1 MQEIVIDNYLRL
13 YFRPLHLVKRG
24 AVFYFLTRY
33 AKPTSPHI
41 YTRE

>member
-1 MQEIVIDNYLRL
+1 MNR
-13 YFRPLHLVKRG
+13 FTSTRG
-24 AVFYFLTRY
+24 GRFFYFLTRY